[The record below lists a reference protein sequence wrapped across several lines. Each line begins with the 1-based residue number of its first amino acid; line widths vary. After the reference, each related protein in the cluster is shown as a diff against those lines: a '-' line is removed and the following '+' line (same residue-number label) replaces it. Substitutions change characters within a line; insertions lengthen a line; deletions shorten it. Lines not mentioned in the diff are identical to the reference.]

1 MNYLTSKLKRRD
13 SSTTM
18 CQTQAGKFATN
29 EMATV
34 DFCLSELN
42 ATKIV
47 TRKFHVK
54 DSTEIRYNI
63 FLGIDLITA
72 LVLDLKFSGHII
84 IGGDGPYKG
93 CLVTMVDVTD
103 YELKPLTEI
112 LPNRKNHLL
121 IQTSKN
127 ALSQK
132 VLLVE
137 PGDCIE

>member
-1 MNYLTSKLKRRD
+1 MILGRD
-13 SSTTM
+13 I
-18 CQTQAGKFATN
+18 
-29 EMATV
+29 
-34 DFCLSELN
+34 L
-42 ATKIV
+42 
-47 TRKFHVK
+47 
-54 DSTEIRYNI
+54 
-63 FLGIDLITA
+63 TA

-103 YELKPLTEI
+103 YELKPLTEK